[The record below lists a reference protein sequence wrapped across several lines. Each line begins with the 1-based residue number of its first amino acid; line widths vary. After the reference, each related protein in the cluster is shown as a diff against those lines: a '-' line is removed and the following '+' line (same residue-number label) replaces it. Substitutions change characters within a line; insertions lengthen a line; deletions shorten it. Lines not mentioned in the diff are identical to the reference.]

1 MNSPSLAIKG
11 QADHTFDA
19 IVIGSGISGGWA
31 AKELTEKGLD
41 TLVLE
46 RGRDVKHG
54 DYPTAM
60 LEPWQ
65 RPYRGLNT
73 PEFIRANP
81 ILTQVGA
88 VNHAD
93 RDFFVPDAEHPYIQ
107 KKPFSWIKGY
117 QVGGKSLLWARWTQR
132 WSEADFEANARDGHG
147 VDWPI
152 RYADLAPWYSHVEKF
167 AGISGNRDG
176 LPQMPDGEFL
186 PPLEMTA
193 LEKHMKARIESAF
206 PDRNLVIS
214 RTANLTRPHLGRG
227 PCQYRARCNRG
238 CPYGGYFSSNSATLP
253 AAYATGR
260 LTMRPFSVV
269 HSIIYDEKKARA
281 TGVRVIDTNTLE
293 TTEFFARVIFV
304 NASTINTSLVL
315 LNSTSNRFPHGLGN
329 DSGEL
334 GHNLMDH
341 NYRVKGSAS
350 HDGLQDRYY
359 RGRRPNA
366 VLIPKFRNVG
376 ENHRDDFLRGYTLTA
391 GTSRG
396 RGKFGPDTPPIGA
409 GFKQA
414 LSQPGAWNAWMGT
427 MAEMLPHHDNRIT
440 LSPTETDRWGMPLVE
455 IEALHRENEEA
466 MVKDMLVT
474 MEETLAV
481 SGFRDIRVH
490 DTKEPIGLGIHEM
503 GTARMG
509 RDPRTSVLN
518 AHNAMHAV
526 PNVYVSDG
534 ACMTSS
540 SWQNP
545 SLTYMALTARA
556 VDHAVG
562 QFNRHEI

>member
-1 MNSPSLAIKG
+1 MSTPSLSFKG
-11 QADHTFDA
+11 KAGHTFDA

-31 AKELTEKGLD
+31 AKELTEKGLE

-65 RPYRGLNT
+65 REYRGRNT
-73 PEFIRANP
+73 PEFNRTNP

-88 VNHAD
+88 VNDAD

-167 AGISGNRDG
+167 VGIAGNRDG

-186 PPLEMTA
+186 PPMELSA
-193 LEKHMKARIESAF
+193 LEKHMKAQIEANF
-206 PDRNLVIS
+206 PERNLVVS
-214 RTANLTRPHLGRG
+214 RTANLTQPHLGRG
-227 PCQYRARCNRG
+227 PCQYRSRCNRG
-238 CPYGGYFSSNSATLP
+238 CPYSGYFSSNSATLP

-269 HSIIYDEKKARA
+269 HSIIYDEKKERA
-281 TGVRVIDTNTLE
+281 TGVRVIDTNTLK
-293 TTEFFARVIFV
+293 TTEFHARVIFV
-304 NASTINTSLVL
+304 NAATVNTSLVL
-315 LNSTSNRFPHGLGN
+315 LNSTSNRFPNGLGN

-341 NYRVKGSAS
+341 NYRVKGYGV
-350 HDGLQDRYY
+350 HDGFRDRYQK
-359 RGRRPNA
+359 GRRPTG
-366 VLIPKFRNVG
+366 VLIPRFRNVG
-376 ENHRDDFLRGYTLTA
+376 NDRREDFVRGYTLTGGA
-391 GTSRG
+391 SRG
-396 RGKFGPDTPPIGA
+396 RGNVGPDTPPIGA

-414 LSQPGAWNAWMGT
+414 LSEPGSWGAWMGS

-440 LSPTETDRWGMPLVE
+440 LSPIETDRWDMPLVE
-455 IEALHRENEEA
+455 IEAIHRENEEA
-466 MVKDMLVT
+466 MVEDMLIT
-474 MEETLAV
+474 MEESMAV
-481 SGFRDIRVH
+481 SGFRNIRVR
-490 DTKEPIGLGIHEM
+490 DSTEPIGLGIHEM

-556 VDHAVG
+556 VDHAVQ
-562 QFNRHEI
+562 QFNQHNI

>member
-1 MNSPSLAIKG
+1 MNAPSLSIKG
-11 QADHTFDA
+11 KADHTFDA

-31 AKELTEKGLD
+31 AKELTEKGLE

-46 RGRDVKHG
+46 RGRNVEHG
-54 DYPTAM
+54 DYPNAM

-65 RPYRGLNT
+65 RPYRGRNT
-73 PEFIRANP
+73 PQFNRDNP
-81 ILTQVGA
+81 ILTQVNA
-88 VNHAD
+88 VNDAE

-167 AGISGNRDG
+167 VGIAGNRDG

-186 PPLEMTA
+186 PAMEMTA
-193 LEKHMKARIESAF
+193 LEKHMKAQIESNF
-206 PDRNLVIS
+206 PERNLVMS
-214 RTANLTRPHLGRG
+214 RTANLTQHHLGRG

-238 CPYGGYFSSNSATLP
+238 CPYAGYFSSNSATLP
-253 AAYATGR
+253 AANATGR

-269 HSIIYDEKKARA
+269 HSIIYDEAKGRA

-293 TTEFFARVIFV
+293 TTEFYARVIFV
-304 NASTINTSLVL
+304 NASTINTTLVL
-315 LNSTSNRFPHGLGN
+315 LNSKSDRFPNGLGN

-341 NYRVKGSAS
+341 NYRVKGRAA
-350 HDGLQDRYY
+350 HDGFQDRYH
-359 RGRRPNA
+359 RGRRPTGL
-366 VLIPKFRNVG
+366 LIPKFRNVG
-376 ENHRDDFLRGYTLTA
+376 ENRRDDFLRGYTLTA
-391 GTSRG
+391 GAHRG

-414 LSQPGAWNAWMGT
+414 LSVPGSWGLWMGS

-440 LSPTETDRWGMPLVE
+440 LSPTETDRWGMPLLE
-455 IEALHRENEEA
+455 IEAIHRENEEA
-466 MVKDMLVT
+466 MVQDMVHT
-474 MEETLAV
+474 MEEMMTV
-481 SGFRDIRVH
+481 SGFRDIKVQ

-503 GTARMG
+503 GTVRMG
-509 RDPRTSVLN
+509 RDSKTSVLN

-556 VDHAVG
+556 VDHAVT
-562 QFNRHEI
+562 QFNQHQI